1 MIFSL
6 RRFQFLGLLILL
18 LALAACGGDE
28 PAETAVL
35 PTAIPP
41 TSTTEPTATHTAT
54 PEPTATNTATPEPT
68 ATNTPEPTATHTATP
83 EPTDTPEPTA
93 TATDT
98 PAPTAVP
105 ATATAVPASTTDSN
119 ADNSG
124 GEGDGSGGENETPDS
139 ITLYYISNPSDILG
153 TFPVQ
158 PFDADAI
165 RSDLYGMQQA
175 LNTMRSNLDGAK
187 AGDAAA
193 CAAYVQGYN
202 NILYGTRFFD
212 EVPANWEDIDSLYV
226 LLFIYS
232 LDRTRPAYISCADS
246 GRIDDFNY
254 SLAYTTINETLEV
267 LNPTVQSAAGR

>member
-1 MIFSL
+1 MTFSL
-6 RRFQFLGLLILL
+6 RRFYFLGLLILS
-18 LALAACGGDE
+18 LALAACGQDE
-28 PAETAVL
+28 PQETAVL

-41 TSTTEPTATHTAT
+41 TNTAEPTATNTAT

-68 ATNTPEPTATHTATP
+68 ATSTATPEPTATNTATP

-93 TATDT
+93 TATNT

-105 ATATAVPASTTDSN
+105 VTATAVSASPTPSG
-119 ADNSG
+119 DNGG
-124 GEGDGSGGENETPDS
+124 GEGEGSEDETPDS

-212 EVPANWEDIDSLYV
+212 EVPANWQDIDSLYV

-232 LDRTRPAYISCADS
+232 LDRTRPAYLSCANS

-254 SLAYTTINETLEV
+254 SLAYTTINDTLEV
-267 LNPTVQSAAGR
+267 LNPTVQSAASR

>member
-1 MIFSL
+1 MKARWKRVLF
-6 RRFQFLGLLILL
+6 GCLL
-18 LALAACGGDE
+18 LLTACGDGDVASLL
-28 PAETAVL
+28 PAPSDAFTPV
-35 PTAIPP
+35 PV
-41 TSTTEPTATHTAT
+41 ATV
-54 PEPTATNTATPEPT
+54 PQ
-68 ATNTPEPTATHTATP
+68 
-83 EPTDTPEPTA
+83 
-93 TATDT
+93 
-98 PAPTAVP
+98 PTAVP
-105 ATATAVPASTTDSN
+105 TAVPVTATAVSASATPSG
-119 ADNSG
+119 DNSG
-124 GEGDGSGGENETPDS
+124 GEGEGSEDETPDS

-212 EVPANWEDIDSLYV
+212 EVPANWQDIDSLYV

-232 LDRTRPAYISCADS
+232 LDRTRPAYLSCANS

-254 SLAYTTINETLEV
+254 SLAYTTINDTLEV
-267 LNPTVQSAAGR
+267 LNPTVQSAASR

>member
-1 MIFSL
+1 MILSL
-6 RRFQFLGLLILL
+6 RRLYSFLALLVVLL
-18 LALAACGGDE
+18 LAACGQEE

-35 PTAIPP
+35 PPTVPATHTAEP
-41 TSTTEPTATHTAT
+41 TPTNTATPEPTATHTAT
-54 PEPTATNTATPEPT
+54 PEPTATHTATPK
-68 ATNTPEPTATHTATP
+68 PTATHTATP
-83 EPTDTPEPTA
+83 EPTATPTA
-93 TATDT
+93 TATL
-98 PAPTAVP
+98 APTAVP
-105 ATATAVPASTTDSN
+105 ATATAVPASTSSSSD
-119 ADNSG
+119 SG
-124 GEGDGSGGENETPDS
+124 GEEGEASEDEEETPDF

-165 RSDLYGMQQA
+165 RSDLYGMQDS

-212 EVPANWEDIDSLYV
+212 DVPPDWQDIDSLYV

-232 LDRTRPAYISCADS
+232 LDRTRPAYLSCANA

-254 SLAYTTINETLEV
+254 SLAYTTINETMEV

>member
-1 MIFSL
+1 MTFSL
-6 RRFQFLGLLILL
+6 RRLYLLVLLFLS
-18 LALAACGGDE
+18 LALAACGQDE
-28 PAETAVL
+28 PQETAAL

-41 TSTTEPTATHTAT
+41 TNTTEPTATNTAT

-68 ATNTPEPTATHTATP
+68 ATSTATPEPTATNTATP

-93 TATDT
+93 TATNT

-105 ATATAVPASTTDSN
+105 VTATAVSASPTPSG
-119 ADNSG
+119 DNGG
-124 GEGDGSGGENETPDS
+124 GEGEGSEDETPDS

-212 EVPANWEDIDSLYV
+212 EVPANWQDIDSLYV

-232 LDRTRPAYISCADS
+232 LDRTRPAYLSCANS
-246 GRIDDFNY
+246 GRIDHFNY
-254 SLAYTTINETLEV
+254 SLAYTTINDTLEV
-267 LNPTVQSAAGR
+267 LNPTVQSAASR